1 MTDMRT
7 LRYISIILAVLTLGC
22 CTKHEVPEPEP
33 YDPADH
39 GAATGTKFSIEGVAF
54 SEGNTFALYVCKH
67 EDQDLNPDGL
77 QFVEHNYGYN
87 NVKVTRKGS
96 SWQFY
101 NSILKENLSQLY
113 ISTNDEGINA
123 DVYAYAP
130 YIENAVSPAEIPFD
144 ISRNN
149 DLMYVSQNASKTVN
163 KNMLPSSVESDVALT
178 FHHVLAKL
186 SFRMKIKND
195 SPVSTHT
202 VDSIVIRKAGG
213 KGTELYKTGV
223 FNAMTG
229 TLTNNSTAD
238 SISFKHFFSYTSG
251 SGVGGTFNQTTGK
264 DFNVML
270 YPVEFAAD
278 GDLEVILWIDGFRK
292 VFPIMRDNVK
302 HSNGTTFGFV
312 AANEYVFNITIDN
325 YVHLDGVT
333 IKPDW
338 TPGEYSDEI

>member
-22 CTKHEVPEPEP
+22 CTKHEVPQPEP
-33 YDPADH
+33 YDPAEH
-39 GAATGTKFSIEGVAF
+39 GKATGTKFSIEGVAF

-96 SWQFY
+96 GWQFY

-113 ISTNDEGINA
+113 ISTNDEGVTA

-130 YIENAVSPAEIPFD
+130 FD
-144 ISRNN
+144 IARNN

-163 KNMLPSSVESDVALT
+163 KDMLPSSVESDVALT

-229 TLTNNSTAD
+229 TLTHNTTAD
-238 SISFKHFFSYTSG
+238 TVSSTFSHTP
-251 SGVGGTFNQTTGK
+251 QAQAW
-264 DFNVML
+264 
-270 YPVEFAAD
+270 E
-278 GDLEVILWIDGFRK
+278 E
-292 VFPIMRDNVK
+292 
-302 HSNGTTFGFV
+302 HSTKQRAKT
-312 AANEYVFNITIDN
+312 
-325 YVHLDGVT
+325 LM
-333 IKPDW
+333 
-338 TPGEYSDEI
+338 

>member
-7 LRYISIILAVLTLGC
+7 LRYITLFLTVLALGC
-22 CTKHEVPEPEP
+22 CAKQEVPQPEP
-33 YDPADH
+33 YDPAEH
-39 GAATGTKFSIEGVAF
+39 GKATGTKFSIEGVAF
-54 SEGNTFALYVCKH
+54 SEGNTFALYICKH

-77 QFVEHNYGYN
+77 QFEEHNYGYN

-96 SWQFY
+96 GWQFY

-144 ISRNN
+144 IARNN

-163 KNMLPSSVESDVALT
+163 KDMLPSSVESDVALT

-186 SFRMKIKND
+186 SFKMKIKND

-229 TLTNNSTAD
+229 TLTHNSTAD
-238 SISFKHFFSYTSG
+238 SISFKHFFSYTTG
-251 SGVGGTFNQTTGK
+251 SGVGGTFNSTAGR

-270 YPVEFAAD
+270 YPVELAAD
-278 GDLEVILWIDGFRK
+278 GDLEVILVIDGFRK
-292 VFPIMRDNVK
+292 TFPILRDNVK
-302 HSNGTTFGFV
+302 HSDGTTYGFR
-312 AANEYVFNITIDN
+312 ATNEYVFNITIDN

-333 IKPDW
+333 IKSDW